1 MDVFP
6 VNLAGKPY
14 YAQAFN
20 ASHHGTDIFAP
31 RDTNVLAVADG
42 QVRKDDDPK
51 GGRVVYLTTSD
62 GTKYY
67 YAHLENYVGV
77 TWPRMVRAGD
87 VIATVGNSGNAA
99 GKATHLHF
107 QVSEPG
113 TGTVNPYPLLRDVNV
128 KSPEPTKIPRSS
140 ATTPKAQRTGSNWNG
155 LLLLGLLWFAT
166 RGKRNVQ
173 STH

>member
-1 MDVFP
+1 MEVFP
-6 VNLAGKPY
+6 VDFAGKPY
-14 YAQAFN
+14 YAQAWN

-31 RDTNVLAVADG
+31 RGTQVLAVASG
-42 QVRKDDDPK
+42 QARQDDDPK
-51 GGRVVYLTTSD
+51 GGTVVYLTTAD

-67 YAHLENYVGV
+67 YAHLDEVIG
-77 TWPRMVRAGD
+77 TMPRAVRAGD
-87 VIATVGNSGNAA
+87 IIGLVGNSGNAA

-113 TGTVNPYPLLRDVNV
+113 TGTVDPYPLLRDVDI

-140 ATTPKAQRTGSNWNG
+140 ATTPKPQRTGGNWNG
-155 LLLLGLLWFAT
+155 MLLLGLLWFAT
-166 RGKRNVQ
+166 RGKRHVQ